1 MASRGQPHH
10 LLPLKCAPKGESDSL
25 PWNPGI
31 LENQLKI
38 HPALTQHFPPS
49 FSKMFTVGGKSLAT
63 IACGSRNTA
72 FGWGTWLT
80 GYISSPPTLPHTV
93 PQLKNATVHVLGH
106 SNTHTQAIL
115 SHHTRLPRKLVV
127 LLAFGHRVVASSLW
141 PHRLWH
147 ARPPCPSPPPRVCPS
162 SCSLCQW
169 CHPAVASSDA
179 LWVVTTGK

>member
-10 LLPLKCAPKGESDSL
+10 LLPIKCAPKGESNSL

-93 PQLKNATVHVLGH
+93 PQLKNAKVHVLGH
-106 SNTHTQAIL
+106 NNTHTQAIL
-115 SHHTRLPRKLVV
+115 SPHTRLPRKLVV
-127 LLAFGHRVVASSLW
+127 LLAFGHRVVASSL
-141 PHRLWH
+141 
-147 ARPPCPSPPPRVCPS
+147 
-162 SCSLCQW
+162 
-169 CHPAVASSDA
+169 
-179 LWVVTTGK
+179 